1 MSDSLSQTRPLRV
14 TLAAGGTGGHVFPAE
29 ALAEEL
35 TKRGHALTLVTDKRG
50 QTHGGRLGQLDTRRI
65 LAGGVAGRGLSGRL
79 RGMVELGL
87 GTLQAWRLL
96 RAQRPDVV
104 VGFGGYA
111 SLPTMLAAIR
121 LGLPTVVH
129 EQNAIPGRANRLL
142 APRVTRY
149 AVAFA
154 KAQRPRG
161 ARPYLTG
168 MPVRPAVL
176 ALRDSAAYVPPEGEA
191 PFHLLVTGGS
201 QGARV
206 FSTLIPEAVG
216 LLAHA
221 HRVRLRITQQCRPE
235 DLGEAKARY
244 ARIAVE
250 AELSTFFG
258 DLPER
263 LRDAHLVICRSGA
276 STMGELSALGRP
288 AILVPYPFAIDD
300 HQTANA
306 RSLEEAGGAWLM
318 SQDHLS
324 AQSLA
329 ERLQALM
336 DQPKVLARTAAQAY
350 ALGVPD
356 AAARLADLTI
366 ATALGAPAPAKTALD
381 KESLDQDG
389 TAKEPTSRDST
400 PVETSPKEIRP

>member
-1 MSDSLSQTRPLRV
+1 MAAAQSQNRTLRV
-14 TLAAGGTGGHVFPAE
+14 ILAAGGTGGHVFPAE

-35 TKRGHALTLVTDKRG
+35 TNRGHALTLVTDKRG

-65 LAGGVAGRGLSGRL
+65 LAGGIAGRGLSGRL

-87 GTLQAWRLL
+87 GTFQAWTLL
-96 RAQRPDVV
+96 RAQKPDVV

-121 LGLPTVVH
+121 LNIPTVVH

-154 KAQRPRG
+154 KALRPRG

-176 ALRDSAAYVPPEGEA
+176 ALRDSAPYIPPESDA
-191 PFHLLVTGGS
+191 PFQLLVTGGS

-206 FSTLIPEAVG
+206 FSTLIPEAVA
-216 LLAHA
+216 LLTPDNKA
-221 HRVRLRITQQCRPE
+221 RLRVTQQCRPE
-235 DLGEAKARY
+235 DLNEAKARY
-244 ARIAVE
+244 AEIGVE

-288 AILVPYPFAIDD
+288 AILIPYPFAIDD

-306 RSLEEAGGAWLM
+306 RNLEEAGGAWLM
-318 SQDHLS
+318 PQDHLS
-324 AQSLA
+324 AQALS

-336 DQPKVLARTAAQAY
+336 NQPKVLARTAAQAQ
-350 ALGVPD
+350 AQGVPD

-366 ATALGAPAPAKTALD
+366 VTALGAPAPAKTALD
-381 KESLDQDG
+381 QEDQD
-389 TAKEPTSRDST
+389 RDSAPT
-400 PVETSPKEIRP
+400 ETRSKEIRPKEIRS

>member
-1 MSDSLSQTRPLRV
+1 MTETRPEIRQLRIF
-14 TLAAGGTGGHVFPAE
+14 LAAGGTGGHVFPAE

-35 TKRGHALTLVTDKRG
+35 TNRGHALTLVTDKRG
-50 QTHGGRLGQLDTRRI
+50 QSHGGRLGQLETRRI
-65 LAGGVAGRGLSGRL
+65 LAGGIAGRGLSGRL
-79 RGMVELGL
+79 RGMLELGL
-87 GTLQAWRLL
+87 GTLQAWNLL
-96 RAQRPDVV
+96 RAQKPDVV

-111 SLPTMLAAIR
+111 ALPTMLAAIR
-121 LGLPTVVH
+121 LNLPTVVH

-161 ARPYLTG
+161 SRPYLTG
-168 MPVRPAVL
+168 MPARPAIL
-176 ALRDSAAYVPPEGEA
+176 ALRESAGYLPSEGDA

-206 FSTLIPEAVG
+206 FSTLIPEAIG
-216 LLAHA
+216 LFDPAHKA
-221 HRVRLRITQQCRPE
+221 RTRVTQQCRPE
-235 DLGEAKARY
+235 DLDEAKARY
-244 ARIAVE
+244 AEIGVD
-250 AELSTFFG
+250 AELSSFFG

-306 RSLEEAGGAWLM
+306 RGLEEVGGAWLM

-324 AQSLA
+324 AKALA

-336 DQPKVLARTAAQAY
+336 DQPKVLARTAAKAY
-350 ALGVPD
+350 AQGVPD
-356 AAARLADLTI
+356 AVARLADLTI
-366 ATALGAPAPAKTALD
+366 ATALGNPAPAKTALD
-381 KESLDQDG
+381 Q
-389 TAKEPTSRDST
+389 
-400 PVETSPKEIRP
+400 EIAP